1 MSGARGVAEV
11 YREQW
16 STHLHAEVT
25 KALLR
30 QALSEMPPDPVN
42 RVRS

>member
-11 YREQW
+11 YRKQW
-16 STHLHAEVT
+16 STDLHAEVT
-25 KALLR
+25 KAVR

-42 RVRS
+42 RVRP